1 MRLHICRVTLEP
13 SSVYKNHK
21 IYAYWLYDFF
31 ISLLLFYF
39 WWPNAHKPSE
49 TLQFM
54 ALPCNWRFNT
64 WFDRQI
70 RHSCGVWQWQVLF
83 LLWLPNFRKF
93 CMSKHSCSYVIII
106 PWNNIQKRLLLSIFL
121 CREGSGES
129 VHLHR
134 LTWVFVLVL
143 KYHVLAQITI
153 YEPFIRTVNAVVRLH
168 QQPQEF
174 CATISALYQCVK
186 KCPQCVVI
194 KIPQ

>member
-21 IYAYWLYDFF
+21 FYDYWLYDFL
-31 ISLLLFYF
+31 ISLHLFYF

-54 ALPCNWRFNT
+54 ALLCNWRFNS

-93 CMSKHSCSYVIII
+93 CMSKHSCSYVIIVS
-106 PWNNIQKRLLLSIFL
+106 WNNIQKRLLLSIFL
-121 CREGSGES
+121 CREGSRES

-143 KYHVLAQITI
+143 KYHVLAQITF
-153 YEPFIRTVNAVVRLH
+153 YVPFIRTVNAVVRLY
-168 QQPQEF
+168 QQSQEL

-186 KCPQCVVI
+186 NAPSAL
-194 KIPQ
+194 

>member
-31 ISLLLFYF
+31 ISLFLFYF

-54 ALPCNWRFNT
+54 ALPCNWRFNS

-83 LLWLPNFRKF
+83 LLWLPNFRNF
-93 CMSKHSCSYVIII
+93 CISKHSCSYVIIV
-106 PWNNIQKRLLLSIFL
+106 PWNNIQFDYYSLFFL

-134 LTWVFVLVL
+134 LTWVFFLVL

-153 YEPFIRTVNAVVRLH
+153 YVPFIITVNAVVRLH

-186 KCPQCVVI
+186 KCSQCVVI
-194 KIPQ
+194 KIPR